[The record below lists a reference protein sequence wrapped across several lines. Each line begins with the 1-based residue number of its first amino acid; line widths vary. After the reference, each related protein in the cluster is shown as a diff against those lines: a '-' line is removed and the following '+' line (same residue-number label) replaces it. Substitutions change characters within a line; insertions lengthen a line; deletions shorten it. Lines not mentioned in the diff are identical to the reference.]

1 MWDRVERFHSD
12 SQRRLHKS
20 LFLPLAVSASHQL
33 AIESKVET
41 VERPDL
47 KPLIASQKVELRQGG
62 WQLAY
67 IHASHASRPFVAV
80 LVELKDK
87 LLNSKP

>member
-1 MWDRVERFHSD
+1 MFPSSSSF
-12 SQRRLHKS
+12 SQS
-20 LFLPLAVSASHQL
+20 S

-41 VERPDL
+41 VEHPDL

-67 IHASHASRPFVAV
+67 THASHASRPFVAV